1 MSEILPDDLIV
12 EFKEAF
18 ALFDEDGDG
27 IIDTKELGTI
37 MRALGQNPTESEL
50 DDMIK
55 EINTCQQTG
64 KINFEVFLNI
74 MAAKL
79 KSTDNNEELREAFRV
94 FDKDGLGFIS
104 ASELRYVMTHM
115 GEKLTES
122 EVDNMISEVEIDR
135 DGFINYEKFVNLMA
149 TV

>member
-1 MSEILPDDLIV
+1 MSEDISEELVV

-27 IIDTKELGTI
+27 LIDTSELGTI

-50 DDMIK
+50 EDMIK
-55 EINTCQQTG
+55 EINTG
-64 KINFEVFLNI
+64 KINFPIFLKI
-74 MAAKL
+74 MAVKL
-79 KSTDNNEELREAFRV
+79 KSTDNSEELREAFRV
-94 FDKDGLGFIS
+94 FDKDGNGFIL

-115 GEKLTES
+115 GEKLS
-122 EVDNMISEVEIDR
+122 EDEVNDMLRETEIDR
-135 DGFINYEKFVNLMA
+135 DGCINYEKFVISMS

>member
-74 MAAKL
+74 MVSKKL
-79 KSTDNNEELREAFRV
+79 LYKVQGTR
-94 FDKDGLGFIS
+94 
-104 ASELRYVMTHM
+104 
-115 GEKLTES
+115 
-122 EVDNMISEVEIDR
+122 
-135 DGFINYEKFVNLMA
+135 
-149 TV
+149 